1 MPDEC
6 SMSKKRKELTASATK
21 SAHPGEQLAA
31 LVRISNSLLLA
42 SDLDDILATATREL
56 SQLIN
61 FDRSDIALY
70 LPEKNCLVLQHIHKE
85 AEEAIKYGENRE
97 IPINDSNIIG
107 WVAKHL
113 KPSLRLDIETDKRFD
128 EMVGEEHLRSDIIV
142 PLIAKGKFLGTL
154 NVGSYRK
161 NAFSDTDL
169 NIVENCGNLVCVAV
183 EHAALL
189 REALALGEKYNALQ
203 KSAND
208 IILFIDPNSGKLMAA
223 NRQAERTLG
232 LRQENIKN
240 ISFFELFA
248 EEDRYQVRRDFVNI
262 LSRKTMSYLDR
273 RMINKEGGF
282 IYVDMNAVLVQLEGK
297 SSVQAIIHDVS
308 QRKMM
313 EEQIIRQNKN
323 LQEVNRK
330 LREMD
335 EMKTEFL
342 ARISHELRTPLSI
355 ILAYTESLKKE
366 DLEKKKQQEFLGV
379 VYEQGQN
386 LLDLIDNL
394 LELSNLEIS
403 VTMLNVSL
411 SHIHDV
417 IRAIWQEA
425 EDEAE
430 TKGINISFE
439 PGYDIP
445 VSYLDNKRIIQ
456 VLNCLV
462 GNAIKFT
469 ESGGVVEVRTSVREG
484 SIWIEVMDTGEGI
497 PADKIPGIFDTFHQI
512 DGSISRKWG
521 GMGIGLAMAKHIV
534 ELHGGKIWVESEY
547 GRGSLFTVSLP
558 LDTAVEFLP
567 DMPHSEMGVLKT
579 GSAQTI
585 LDPPVP
591 PMTAQLTQTDDS
603 ES

>member
-1 MPDEC
+1 M
-6 SMSKKRKELTASATK
+6 
-21 SAHPGEQLAA
+21 
-31 LVRISNSLLLA
+31 VRISNSLLQ
-42 SDLDDILATATREL
+42 STDLDDILAAATREL

-61 FDRSDIALY
+61 FDRSDVALY
-70 LPEKNCLVLQHIHKE
+70 LPEKNCLVFRYIHKE
-85 AEEAIKYGENRE
+85 AEKAVKFGENRE
-97 IPINDSNIIG
+97 IPMNETHIIG

-113 KPSLRLDIETDKRFD
+113 KSSLRKDVEADDRFT
-128 EMVGEEHLRSDIIV
+128 EMVGEEHFKSDVIV
-142 PLIAKGKFLGTL
+142 PLIARGKFLGTL

-161 NAFSDTDL
+161 NAFTETDL
-169 NIVENCGNLVCVAV
+169 KIIENCGKLICVAV
-183 EHAALL
+183 ENAMLL
-189 REALALGEKYNALQ
+189 REARSLGEKYNALQ

-208 IILFIDPNSGKLMAA
+208 IILFIDPNSGKLMTA

-232 LRQENIKN
+232 LQQANLKN
-240 ISFFELFA
+240 ISFFDLFA

-262 LSRKTMSYLDR
+262 LSRKTISFLDR
-273 RMINKEGGF
+273 RMINREGGF

-297 SSVQAIIHDVS
+297 NSIQAIIHDVS
-308 QRKMM
+308 QRKKM
-313 EEQIIRQNKN
+313 EEQIIRQNKH

-330 LREMD
+330 LMEMD

-355 ILAYTESLKKE
+355 ILAYTESLRQE
-366 DLEKKKQQEFLGV
+366 DLDRDKQQEFLSV
-379 VYEQGQN
+379 VYEQGQS
-386 LLDLIDNL
+386 LLGLIDNL

-403 VTMLNVSL
+403 VTMLNISL

-417 IRAIWQEA
+417 IKAIWPG
-425 EDEAE
+425 AE
-430 TKGINISFE
+430 TAAKTGGIELTFE

-445 VSYLDNKRIIQ
+445 VSYLDNKRMIQ

-469 ESGGVVEVRTSVREG
+469 ENGGTVQVRTRMQEG
-484 SIWIEVMDTGEGI
+484 SIWIEVMDSGEGI
-497 PADKIPGIFDTFHQI
+497 PPDKISNIFDTFHQI
-512 DGSISRKWG
+512 DGSSSRKWG
-521 GMGIGLAMAKHIV
+521 GMGIGLTMVKHIV

-558 LDTAVEFLP
+558 LDTAIEFLP
-567 DMPHSEMGVLKT
+567 EVARAEIGGLKT
-579 GSAQTI
+579 DPARCI

-591 PMTAQLTQTDDS
+591 PMAAQVSHADDS

>member
-1 MPDEC
+1 M
-6 SMSKKRKELTASATK
+6 
-21 SAHPGEQLAA
+21 
-31 LVRISNSLLLA
+31 VRISNSLLQ
-42 SDLDDILATATREL
+42 STDLDDILAAATREL

-61 FDRSDIALY
+61 FDRSDVALY
-70 LPEKNCLVLQHIHKE
+70 LPEKNCLVFRHIHKE
-85 AEEAIKYGENRE
+85 AEKAVKFGENRE
-97 IPINDSNIIG
+97 IPMNETHIIG

-113 KPSLRLDIETDKRFD
+113 KSSLRKDIEADERFT
-128 EMVGEEHLRSDIIV
+128 EMVGEEHFKSDVIV
-142 PLIAKGKFLGTL
+142 PLIARGKFLGTL

-161 NAFSDTDL
+161 NAFSETDL
-169 NIVENCGNLVCVAV
+169 NIIENCGKLICVAV
-183 EHAALL
+183 ENAMLL
-189 REALALGEKYNALQ
+189 REARSLGEKYNALQ

-208 IILFIDPNSGKLMAA
+208 IILFIDPNSGKLMTA

-232 LRQENIKN
+232 LQQANLKN
-240 ISFFELFA
+240 ISFFDLFA

-262 LSRKTMSYLDR
+262 LSRKTMSFLDR
-273 RMINKEGGF
+273 RMIDREGGF

-297 SSVQAIIHDVS
+297 NSIQAIIHDVS
-308 QRKMM
+308 QRKKM
-313 EEQIIRQNKN
+313 EEQIIRQNKH

-355 ILAYTESLKKE
+355 VLAYTESLRQE
-366 DLEKKKQQEFLGV
+366 NLDREKQQEFLGV
-379 VYEQGQN
+379 VYEQGQS
-386 LLDLIDNL
+386 LLGLIDNL

-403 VTMLNVSL
+403 VTMLNISL

-417 IRAIWQEA
+417 IKAIWPGAEA
-425 EDEAE
+425 AAKTRDIEL
-430 TKGINISFE
+430 TFE

-445 VSYLDNKRIIQ
+445 VSYLDNKRMMQ

-469 ESGGVVEVRTSVREG
+469 ESGGTVQVRTRMQEG

-497 PADKIPGIFDTFHQI
+497 PADKISNIFDTFHQI
-512 DGSISRKWG
+512 DGSSSRKWG
-521 GMGIGLAMAKHIV
+521 GMGIGLTMVKHIV

-558 LDTAVEFLP
+558 LDTAIEFLP
-567 DMPHSEMGVLKT
+567 DVPRNEMGGLNTDHVRR
-579 GSAQTI
+579 I
-585 LDPPVP
+585 LDPPIP
-591 PMTAQLTQTDDS
+591 PMAAQVSHADDS

>member
-1 MPDEC
+1 MNHQQQEI
-6 SMSKKRKELTASATK
+6 SGYATK
-21 SAHPGEQLAA
+21 TANPGEQLAA
-31 LVRISNSLLLA
+31 MVRISNTLLQ
-42 SDLDDILATATREL
+42 SKDLDDILAASTREL

-61 FDRSDIALY
+61 FDRSDVALFV
-70 LPEKNCLVLQHIHKE
+70 PEKNCLVLRHIHKE
-85 AEEAIKYGENRE
+85 AEQAVKFGENRE
-97 IPINDSNIIG
+97 IPMNDTHIIG
-107 WVAKHL
+107 WVAKYL
-113 KPSLRLDIETDKRFD
+113 RPSLRKDIEADKRFT
-128 EMVGEEHLRSDIIV
+128 EMVGEENLKSDIIV
-142 PLIAKGKFLGTL
+142 PLVAKGKFLGTL

-161 NAFSDTDL
+161 NAFSETDL
-169 NIVENCGNLVCVAV
+169 NIIENCGKLVCVAV
-183 EHAALL
+183 EHAMLL
-189 REALALGEKYNALQ
+189 RDARALGEKYNALQ

-208 IILFIDPNSGKLMAA
+208 IILFIDPNSGRLIAA
-223 NRQAERTLG
+223 NRQAEKSLN
-232 LRQENIKN
+232 LRQDNLKN
-240 ISFFELFA
+240 VSFFELFA
-248 EEDRYQVRRDFVNI
+248 EEDRYQVRRDFVNV
-262 LSRKTMSYLDR
+262 LSQKTMSFLDR

-282 IYVDMNAVLVQLEGK
+282 IYVDLNAVLVQLEGV

-308 QRKMM
+308 QRKLM

-355 ILAYTESLKKE
+355 ILAYTESLRNE
-366 DLEKKKQQEFLGV
+366 EIEKKKQQEFLGV

-386 LLDLIDNL
+386 LLGLIDNL

-417 IRAIWQEA
+417 IKAIWPEMEDAAEA
-425 EDEAE
+425 
-430 TKGINISFE
+430 KGIKISLE

-445 VSYLDNKRIIQ
+445 VSYLDNKRIMQ

-462 GNAIKFT
+462 GNSIKFT
-469 ESGGVVEVRTSVREG
+469 ESGGLVEVRTRVKENN
-484 SIWIEVMDTGEGI
+484 IWIEVRDTGEGI
-497 PADKIPGIFDTFHQI
+497 SADKIQTIFDTFHQI

-567 DMPHSEMGVLKT
+567 DILQGEMGVLK
-579 GSAQTI
+579 GESKSQT

-591 PMTAQLTQTDDS
+591 PMAAQLSTTDDS
-603 ES
+603 KS

>member
-1 MPDEC
+1 MRR
-6 SMSKKRKELTASATK
+6 KAKELAGCASRT
-21 SAHPGEQLAA
+21 AHPGEQLAA
-31 LVRISNSLLLA
+31 MVRISNSLLQ
-42 SDLDDILATATREL
+42 STDLDDILAAATREL

-61 FDRSDIALY
+61 FDRSDVALY
-70 LPEKNCLVLQHIHKE
+70 LPEKNCLVFRYIHKE
-85 AEEAIKYGENRE
+85 AEKAVKFGENRE
-97 IPINDSNIIG
+97 IPMNETHIIG

-113 KPSLRLDIETDKRFD
+113 KSSLRKDVEADDRFT
-128 EMVGEEHLRSDIIV
+128 EMVGEEHFKSDVIV
-142 PLIAKGKFLGTL
+142 PLIARGKFLGTL

-161 NAFSDTDL
+161 NAFTETDL
-169 NIVENCGNLVCVAV
+169 KIIENCGKLICVAV
-183 EHAALL
+183 ENAMLL
-189 REALALGEKYNALQ
+189 REARSLGEKYNALQ

-208 IILFIDPNSGKLMAA
+208 IILFIDPNSGKLMTA

-232 LRQENIKN
+232 LQQANLKN
-240 ISFFELFA
+240 ISFFDLFA

-262 LSRKTMSYLDR
+262 LSRKTISFLDR
-273 RMINKEGGF
+273 RMINREGGF

-297 SSVQAIIHDVS
+297 NSIQAIIHDVS
-308 QRKMM
+308 QRKKM
-313 EEQIIRQNKN
+313 EEQIIRQNKH

-330 LREMD
+330 LMEMD

-355 ILAYTESLKKE
+355 ILAYTESLRQE
-366 DLEKKKQQEFLGV
+366 DLDRDKQQEFLSV
-379 VYEQGQN
+379 VYEQGQS
-386 LLDLIDNL
+386 LLGLIDNL

-403 VTMLNVSL
+403 VTMLNISL

-417 IRAIWQEA
+417 IKAIWPG
-425 EDEAE
+425 AE
-430 TKGINISFE
+430 TDAKTGGIELTFE

-445 VSYLDNKRIIQ
+445 VSYLDNKRMIQ

-469 ESGGVVEVRTSVREG
+469 ENGGTVQVRTRMQEG
-484 SIWIEVMDTGEGI
+484 SIWIEVMDSGEGI
-497 PADKIPGIFDTFHQI
+497 PPDKISNIFDTFHQI
-512 DGSISRKWG
+512 DGSSSRKWG
-521 GMGIGLAMAKHIV
+521 GMGIGLTMVKHIV

-558 LDTAVEFLP
+558 LDTAIEFLP
-567 DMPHSEMGVLKT
+567 EVARAEIGGLKT
-579 GSAQTI
+579 DPARCI

-591 PMTAQLTQTDDS
+591 PMAAQVSHADDS